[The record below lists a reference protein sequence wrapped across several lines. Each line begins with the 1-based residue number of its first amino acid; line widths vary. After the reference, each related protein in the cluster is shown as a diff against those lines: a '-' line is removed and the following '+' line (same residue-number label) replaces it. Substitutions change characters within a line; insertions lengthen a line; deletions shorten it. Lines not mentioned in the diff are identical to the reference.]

1 MNNKL
6 IAAIIVCLIVF
17 NAFDVFSQEEGLYY
31 QKLKDASGNE
41 ILLGKCSRRALEQ
54 APFVQWFRASYDQYT
69 VDTATCR
76 FIEPLLK
83 QKRITIFMGTWCGDS
98 RREVPRILKMLDCC
112 NFSPDQLQLIMV
124 SNQPETYK
132 QSPLHEEAGRN
143 IVRVPTIIV
152 EENEKEKGRIV
163 EYPVVS
169 LEKDLL
175 SILRSE
181 KYVPNYGAQRVV
193 AK

>member
-1 MNNKL
+1 MKPYF
-6 IAAIIVCLIVF
+6 IAFFLLLTFSLSAI
-17 NAFDVFSQEEGLYY
+17 AQDDSLYY
-31 QKLKDASGNE
+31 QKIKDASGNE
-41 ILLGKCSRRALEQ
+41 ILLGKCSRKALEL
-54 APFVQWFRASYDQYT
+54 APFSSWFIPNYSNYT

-83 QKRITIFMGTWCGDS
+83 QKQITIFLGTWCGDS

-112 NFSPDQLQLIMV
+112 NFPASQLKLIMV
-124 SNQPETYK
+124 SNQDVAYK

-152 EENEKEKGRIV
+152 EEHGRETGRIV

-175 SILRSE
+175 SILRNE
-181 KYVPNYGAQRVV
+181 KYVPNYNS
-193 AK
+193 AKVSAE